1 MHVVHLA
8 NTTKNGIIASA
19 MGVIFD
25 VDEYDKSVTPE
36 QVEIIDNFFKSLKL
50 NLTEPTTGKI
60 PFGDLMEMLDTSN
73 RWAYKGSLTTPPCSK
88 TVFFN
93 ILNKV
98 YPIKQEHLD
107 MYKQQLEQAPDVK
120 AKGNYRVIQ
129 PIDTQDPKLITNW
142 NIEET

>member
-107 MYKQQLEQAPDVK
+107 LYK
-120 AKGNYRVIQ
+120 
-129 PIDTQDPKLITNW
+129 
-142 NIEET
+142 

>member
-1 MHVVHLA
+1 M
-8 NTTKNGIIASA
+8 GI
-19 MGVIFD
+19 IFD

-36 QVEIIDNFFKSLKL
+36 QVEIIDKFFDSLKL
-50 NLTEPTTGKI
+50 NLTEPTTGEI
-60 PFGDLMEMLDTSN
+60 PFGDLMNMLDTSN

-107 MYKQQLEQAPDVK
+107 LYKQQLEQAPDVK

>member
-1 MHVVHLA
+1 M
-8 NTTKNGIIASA
+8 GI
-19 MGVIFD
+19 IFD

-36 QVEIIDNFFKSLKL
+36 QVEIIDKFFDSLKL
-50 NLTEPTTGKI
+50 NLTEPTTGEI
-60 PFGDLMEMLDTSN
+60 PFGDLMNMLDTSN

-107 MYKQQLEQAPDVK
+107 LYKQQLEQAPDVK

-129 PIDTQDPKLITNW
+129 PIDTQDPKFITNW